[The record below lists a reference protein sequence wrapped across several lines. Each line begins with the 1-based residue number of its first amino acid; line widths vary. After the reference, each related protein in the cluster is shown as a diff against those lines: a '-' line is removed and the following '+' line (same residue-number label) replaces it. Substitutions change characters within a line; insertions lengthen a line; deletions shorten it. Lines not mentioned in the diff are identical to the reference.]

1 MDFSNVQFRHFDP
14 SGNRQLFSFRD
25 GNRNI
30 LSMLPR
36 VIFPVSLAL
45 FTLTY
50 PYLTTMLQIL
60 LDPLQYDFMQ
70 RSLLVAVLVGI
81 LCAVVGSYLMVQRL
95 ALLGDAIS
103 HSVMPGLAIAFAL
116 EANIFLGAF
125 LAGVLSTLLIA
136 LIHTRSPIKE
146 DTAMGIV
153 FSAFFALGITLITV
167 IQKDNKVDLNH
178 FLFGNIL
185 GVGWDDV
192 TTTVMIAAI
201 VVGLIIL
208 LFKELQFYTFDP
220 VGAQAAGLPVNLLNF
235 GLMILIA
242 LTIVASLKVVGVI
255 LVLALLVTPGAT
267 AYLLVTRLHQ
277 MMLVGAVLSVIASI
291 SGMYLSYYFNLPSG
305 PAVVLVAASFFVLA
319 FLFSPRHGLL
329 THPQTGNP
337 VSPLWR
343 EVQGLIRGLRS
354 PR

>member
-1 MDFSNVQFRHFDP
+1 MF
-14 SGNRQLFSFRD
+14 QL
-25 GNRNI
+25 
-30 LSMLPR
+30 
-36 VIFPVSLAL
+36 
-45 FTLTY
+45 
-50 PYLTTMLQIL
+50 L
-60 LDPLQYDFMQ
+60 LEPLQYDFMQ
-70 RSLLVAVLVGI
+70 RSLMVAVLVGI
-81 LCAVVGSYLMVQRL
+81 LCAIVGSYLMVQRL

-116 EANIFLGAF
+116 EANIFIGAF
-125 LAGVLSTLLIA
+125 IAGVISTLLIA

-153 FSAFFALGITLITV
+153 FSAFFALGITLITA

-185 GVGWDDV
+185 GVSWNDV
-192 TTTVMIAAI
+192 ISTVVIAAI
-201 VVGLIIL
+201 VVIVIVLI
-208 LFKELQFYTFDP
+208 FKELQFYTFDP

-277 MMLVGAVLSVIASI
+277 MMILGAVMSVISSI

-305 PAVVLVAASFFVLA
+305 PAVVLVSAGFFTLA
-319 FLFSPRHGLL
+319 FLFSPRHGLF
-329 THPQTGNP
+329 THRQSFTSA
-337 VSPLWR
+337 SPLWR
-343 EVQGLIRGLRS
+343 EIKGLIQTKRS
-354 PR
+354 RRR